1 MNTSLKNQ
9 KLAASAARAVTAKN
23 FVKKPLILALAAL
36 ALSATAVPAFA
47 TDWWTA
53 MPKTVLGTTTVE
65 VRNMGALG
73 DGVHDDTAAFQ
84 AAINSLPATGGT
96 VHVTAGR
103 YMIDAYKSIR
113 MHSHTRLWL
122 DDGAELDVIP
132 NNQAWTYVV
141 RVWNVTDVRIVG
153 GSMVGDRYKHLGTS
167 GEWGMGVSILGS
179 KNVVVKGTKFSSF
192 WGDGIYVGA
201 QGSGS
206 SINRSDY
213 ITIDGVVS
221 DSNRR
226 QGMSITPAQH
236 VYVRNSTFSNTIGTL
251 PEAGIDIEPQTQ
263 GPTNTIRLEGNTFS
277 GNHGNGIEM
286 HTNISDI
293 TIVNNKMTGNRGF
306 GTLSVS
312 SGGQTITGN
321 TMTQNGLAAVGATG
335 TANHIAITNNTL
347 QFNSTRY
354 MSPTTAGGGLDRD
367 LQIGTNT
374 TAISVSGNIFSNPK
388 YNTYTR

>member
-96 VHVTAGR
+96 VHVAAGR

-132 NNQAWTYVV
+132 NNQAWTYMV

-226 QGMSITPAQH
+226 QGMSITPSQH

-251 PEAGIDIEPQTQ
+251 PEAGLDIEPMTQ
-263 GPTNTIRLEGNTFS
+263 GPTSTIRLENNTFS

-286 HTNISDI
+286 HTHISDI
-293 TIVNNKMTGNRGF
+293 AIVGNTLTSNHGF
-306 GTLSVS
+306 GALGVSASGITYSGNHATL
-312 SGGQTITGN
+312 N
-321 TMTQNGLAAVGATG
+321 RLAAIGVTG
-335 TANHIAITNNTL
+335 TAHDIVIKSNTL
-347 QFNSTRY
+347 QYNSTLY
-354 MSPTTAGGGLDRD
+354 ISPTNKGGALDRD
-367 LQIGTNT
+367 LQIGS
-374 TAISVSGNIFSNPK
+374 AAYRVSVSGNLFSNTK
-388 YNTYTR
+388 YNTYVR